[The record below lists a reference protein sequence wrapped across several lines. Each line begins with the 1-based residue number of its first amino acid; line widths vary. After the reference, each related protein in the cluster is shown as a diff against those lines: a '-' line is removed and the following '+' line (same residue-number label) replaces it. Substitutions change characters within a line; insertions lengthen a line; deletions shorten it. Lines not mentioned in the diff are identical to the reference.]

1 MVLSRA
7 YKICT
12 KYYIDEEIQLLID
25 VFTEN
30 GYGRTILEKISK
42 NNLNELQNLPVTS
55 KDNSGGINLISQTY
69 MDIHYWTKIKVNVQ
83 KEQHENHFYIKLK
96 FGLVIMPK
104 PDKVVTCYLIVTRD

>member
-1 MVLSRA
+1 MFLSRA

-30 GYGRTILEKISK
+30 GYGRAILEKISK

-69 MDIHYWTKIKVNVQ
+69 MDIHYWN
-83 KEQHENHFYIKLK
+83 
-96 FGLVIMPK
+96 
-104 PDKVVTCYLIVTRD
+104 